1 VFEVVVDVNGNIVDT
16 YTSSATVLSSLNF
29 TVNSKFD
36 TTTGKRTLE
45 AEADGFGGQHRKL
58 GFALIAILVKGVTYV
73 HKNI

>member
-36 TTTGKRTLE
+36 TTTGKRTWE
-45 AEADGFGGQHRKL
+45 AEAGGLEDSVIDGDPL
-58 GFALIAILVKGVTYV
+58 VAI
-73 HKNI
+73 I